1 MIRMSGPTDFHYTI
15 TPRARGIIEVHV
27 NGYLSADDTAIYLK
41 AVERAIEEQVSR
53 GQKSVGLLF
62 IENLTGFQSVKVPR
76 LHGQWFSERGAQIAR
91 IAVVSSKASVT
102 FGLAAV
108 KLLTKHVIK
117 AFNDPIDARRWLE
130 G

>member
-1 MIRMSGPTDFHYTI
+1 MLGPSDFRYTI
-15 TPRARGIIEVHV
+15 TPRSHALIEVHV
-27 NGYLSADDTAIYLK
+27 SGYLNAQESAVYLAALERAVEEQLRGPYK
-41 AVERAIEEQVSR
+41 AVL
-53 GQKSVGLLF
+53 LLF
-62 IENLTGFQSVKVPR
+62 VDNLTGFQSVKVPR
-76 LHGQWFSERGAQIAR
+76 MHGQWFSERGPKIAR

-117 AFNDPIDARRWLE
+117 AFNDPNDARRWLE